1 MNISKYRN
9 TESIHSDKLKKS
21 YRISLNEKYKSTI
34 FYTIVYVS
42 RIILFI
48 ITYSLLLTMHNFKV
62 STIIG
67 MYIEQ
72 KKKLL
77 VVSGIQWRV
86 LKYIPYWKVTAQI
99 ETYKRI
105 AKNYAT
111 NIFLKQNSMYYS

>member
-1 MNISKYRN
+1 MSSPSIASLYMPAPVSHLLVITIIMISHVNIVVLVLRQLAFFFHLVNISKYRN

-67 MYIEQ
+67 MYI
-72 KKKLL
+72 
-77 VVSGIQWRV
+77 
-86 LKYIPYWKVTAQI
+86 
-99 ETYKRI
+99 
-105 AKNYAT
+105 
-111 NIFLKQNSMYYS
+111 